1 MMKKKH
7 FFYFALLALTVSCGT
22 KKSVEP
28 KSGQPSIHSTEKE
41 TVLNKK
47 EKESVKKSVPEYKG
61 AQWVENISRKYIP
74 TKGLANRHLA
84 LWASHG
90 RYFNNSKEQW
100 QWQRPILYCTTE
112 DLFTQTIVVPYLMP
126 MLENAG
132 ATVFSPRERD
142 WQPNEIIVDNDN
154 RKDGSYTETEIQSH
168 WTDGGAVG
176 FGGDPAQRIY
186 GGSNPFTW
194 GTTRKAKASR
204 EAQCMISYQPDI
216 PQDGQYA
223 VYVSYPNGKKN
234 VSDAE
239 YTVVHKGVET
249 KFLVN
254 QKMGSGTWVYLGTF
268 SFEKGN
274 SSRNRVVLTN
284 ASKEKGFVVADAVR
298 FGGGMGNISRQ
309 GQTSGLPRCL
319 EGARY
324 YAQWAGAPDSVY
336 NTYNGTDDYKDDIN
350 ARSRMANW
358 LAGGSCFAPD
368 AEGKDVP
375 IELSLAVHSD
385 AGYASDFKSIYGS
398 LSICTTNTN
407 GGVLGDGTSRQA
419 SRQFADMLLEG
430 MGNDL
435 KALYG
440 KWNVREVYDRN
451 YSETRQPLVPS
462 AIIETLSHQSFPDMR
477 MAQDPNVKFSIAR
490 SIYKT
495 VLKFLSKRHDKS
507 YMVQPLPP
515 VDLRVDFVGEGLVE
529 LSWESQR
536 DPAEPS
542 AMPQKYIVYTSP
554 GSQDF
559 DNGEDVK
566 GNKIRIKLSPDV
578 VYSFKV
584 TAVNDGGES
593 FPSEAIA
600 AVYHAGAEKTVL
612 VVNGFHRLSSPS
624 VRDDEYSLGFD
635 MDEDF
640 GIDRGLNVGWSGKQT
655 VFDKTLHER
664 EGAGGL
670 GYGSEE
676 LVGKFIMGNNFCYP
690 AEHAQA
696 IAAMKEYN
704 VVSCSSKAIEK
715 DFVDMGKFAIVDLI
729 LGLERNGKE
738 SIVPYKTFPKTLQG
752 KLSDYLDKGGKL
764 LVSGAYIASD
774 MTTEAEKAFLSNILH
789 VNGNGATTTETLSG
803 MGTSFDL
810 FTSPNEQHYASP
822 KVDILQPTG
831 AAFSTLLYSNGTSAA
846 VAYSG
851 SRSRTVALGFPFECI
866 TSASKRKAIM
876 KGFIRF
882 LDKK

>member
-1 MMKKKH
+1 MKNRKIL
-7 FFYFALLALTVSCGT
+7 YFAILTLAVSCGT
-22 KKSVEP
+22 KKSVEQ
-28 KSGQPSIHSTEKE
+28 KGGQPSIHTTEKE
-41 TVLNKK
+41 TTLNKRD
-47 EKESVKKSVPEYKG
+47 KESLKKGVPEYKD
-61 AQWVENISRKYIP
+61 AQWVENISRKYNP
-74 TKGLANRHLA
+74 AKGLANRHLA

-142 WQPNEIIVDNDN
+142 WQPCEIIVDNDN
-154 RKDGSYTETEIQSH
+154 RQDGSYTETEMQSR
-168 WTDGGAVG
+168 WTDGGSIG
-176 FGGDPAQRIY
+176 FGGDPTQRIY

-204 EAQCMISYQPDI
+204 EPQCMISYQPDI
-216 PQDGQYA
+216 PQDGRYA
-223 VYVSYPNGKKN
+223 VYVSYPKGKKN

-254 QKMGSGTWVYLGTF
+254 QKMGSGTWVYLGIF

-284 ASKEKGFVVADAVR
+284 ASKEKGFVGADAVR
-298 FGGGMGNISRQ
+298 FGGGMGNITRQ

-336 NTYNGTDDYKDDIN
+336 NTYSGTDDYKDDIN
-350 ARSRMANW
+350 ARSRMTNW

-385 AGYASDFKSIYGS
+385 AGYASDFKSIFGS
-398 LSICTTNTN
+398 LSICTTNAN
-407 GGVLGDGTSRQA
+407 GGLLGDGTSRKA
-419 SRQFADMLLEG
+419 SRQFAGMLLEG
-430 MGNDL
+430 MRNDL
-435 KALYG
+435 KTLYG

-451 YSETRQPLVPS
+451 YSESRQPLMPS
-462 AIIETLSHQSFPDMR
+462 AIIETLSHQSFPDMK
-477 MAQDPNVKFSIAR
+477 MAQDPNVKFFIAR

-495 VLKFLSKRHDKS
+495 VLKFLSKRHGKS

-515 VDLRVDFVGEGLVE
+515 IGIRADFVGEGLVE
-529 LSWESQR
+529 LSWENQC
-536 DPAEPS
+536 DLTEPS
-542 AMPQKYIVYTSP
+542 AMPQKYIVYTSS

-566 GNKIRIKLSPDV
+566 GNKIRVRLSPDV

-593 FPSEAIA
+593 FPSETLA
-600 AVYHAGAEKTVL
+600 AVYHAGAEKSVL
-612 VVNGFHRLSSPS
+612 VVNGFHRLSAPS

-640 GIDRGLNVGWSGKQT
+640 GVGQGLTVGWSGKQA
-655 VFDKTLHER
+655 VFDKALHER
-664 EGAGGL
+664 EGVGGL

-676 LVGKFIMGNNFCYP
+676 LVGKFIMGNNFNYP
-690 AEHAQA
+690 VEHAQA
-696 IAAMKEYN
+696 LAAMKGYN
-704 VVSCSSKAIEK
+704 VVSCSSRAIEK
-715 DFVDMGKFAIVDLI
+715 DYVDMGKFTIVDLI
-729 LGLERNGKE
+729 LGLERNGNG
-738 SIVPYKTFPKTLQG
+738 SVVSYKSFPKALQG
-752 KLSDYLDKGGKL
+752 KLSSYLDKGGKL

-774 MTTEAEKAFLSNILH
+774 MATEAEKTFLSNLLH
-789 VNGNGATTTETLSG
+789 INGNGATTTETLSG
-803 MGTSFDL
+803 MGTSFEI
-810 FTSPNEQHYASP
+810 FTSPNAQHYASP

-851 SRSRTVALGFPFECI
+851 SRSRTIALGFPFECI

-876 KGFIRF
+876 KGFVQF
-882 LDKK
+882 LDKQ

>member
-1 MMKKKH
+1 MRKRKIL
-7 FFYFALLALTVSCGT
+7 YFALLTLAVSCGT
-22 KKSVEP
+22 KKSVEQNG
-28 KSGQPSIHSTEKE
+28 GQPSIHTTEKE
-41 TVLNKK
+41 TTLKK
-47 EKESVKKSVPEYKG
+47 HDKESLKKGVPEYKD
-61 AQWVENISRKYIP
+61 AQWVANVSRKYNP
-74 TKGLANRHLA
+74 AKGLANRHIA

-142 WQPNEIIVDNDN
+142 WQPCEIIVDNDN
-154 RKDGSYTETEIQSH
+154 RKDGSYTETEMQSR
-168 WTDGGAVG
+168 WTDGGIIG
-176 FGGDPAQRIY
+176 FGGDPTQRIY

-204 EAQCMISYQPDI
+204 EPQCMISYQPDI
-216 PQDGQYA
+216 PQDGRYA
-223 VYVSYPNGKKN
+223 VYVSYPKGKKN
-234 VSDAE
+234 ISDAE

-254 QKMGSGTWVYLGTF
+254 QKMGFGTWVYLGTF

-319 EGARY
+319 EGSRY

-368 AEGKDVP
+368 AEGKEVP

-385 AGYASDFKSIYGS
+385 AGYASDFKSIFGS
-398 LSICTTNTN
+398 LSICTTNSN
-407 GGVLGDGTSRQA
+407 GGLLGDGTSRQA

-435 KALYG
+435 KTLYG

-451 YSETRQPLVPS
+451 YSESRQPLMPS
-462 AIIETLSHQSFPDMR
+462 AIIETLSHQSFPDMK

-495 VLKFLSKRHDKS
+495 VLKFLSQRHGKS

-515 VDLRVDFVGEGLVE
+515 VDIRVDFVGEGFVE
-529 LSWESQR
+529 LSWEDQR
-536 DPAEPS
+536 DPAQPS
-542 AMPQKYIVYTSP
+542 AMPQKYIVYTSS

-559 DNGEDVK
+559 DNGEEVK

-593 FPSEAIA
+593 FPSETIA
-600 AVYHAGAEKTVL
+600 AVYHAGAQKTVL
-612 VVNGFHRLSSPS
+612 VVNGFHRLSAPA
-624 VRDDEYSLGFD
+624 VRDDGYSLGFD

-640 GIDRGLNVGWSGKQT
+640 GVGQGLTVGWSGKQT
-655 VFDKTLHER
+655 VFGKALHER
-664 EGAGGL
+664 EGVGGL

-690 AEHAQA
+690 VEHAQA
-696 IAAMKEYN
+696 MAAMKEYN
-704 VVSCSSKAIEK
+704 VVSCSSKAIENGY
-715 DFVDMGKFAIVDLI
+715 VDMGKFTIVDLI
-729 LGLERNGKE
+729 LGLERDGKE
-738 SIVPYKTFPKTLQG
+738 SVVSYKAFPTALQS
-752 KLSDYLDKGGKL
+752 KLSSYLDRGGKL

-774 MTTEAEKAFLSNILH
+774 MATEAEKTFLRNLLH
-789 VNGNGATTTETLSG
+789 INGNGSTTTETLSG
-803 MGTSFDL
+803 MGTSFEI
-810 FTSPNEQHYASP
+810 FTSLNAQHYASP

-866 TSASKRKAIM
+866 TSANKRKAIM
-876 KGFIRF
+876 KGFIKF
-882 LDKK
+882 LDKR

>member
-1 MMKKKH
+1 MKNRKIL
-7 FFYFALLALTVSCGT
+7 YFALLTLAVSFGT
-22 KKSVEP
+22 KKSVEQ
-28 KSGQPSIHSTEKE
+28 KGGQPSIHTTEKE
-41 TVLNKK
+41 TTLKK
-47 EKESVKKSVPEYKG
+47 HDKESLKKGVPEYKD
-61 AQWVENISRKYIP
+61 AQWVANVSHKYNP
-74 TKGLANRHLA
+74 AKGLANRHIA

-142 WQPNEIIVDNDN
+142 WQPCEIIVDNDN
-154 RKDGSYTETEIQSH
+154 RKDGSYTETEMQSR
-168 WTDGGAVG
+168 WTDGGTIG
-176 FGGDPAQRIY
+176 FGGEPTQRIY

-204 EAQCMISYQPDI
+204 EPQCMISYQPDI
-216 PQDGQYA
+216 PQDGRYA
-223 VYVSYPNGKKN
+223 VYVSYPKGKKN

-254 QKMGSGTWVYLGTF
+254 QKMGFGTWVYLGTF

-284 ASKEKGFVVADAVR
+284 ASKEKGVVVADAVR

-336 NTYNGTDDYKDDIN
+336 NTYNGADDYKDDIN

-358 LAGGSCFAPD
+358 LAGGSCFAPN
-368 AEGKDVP
+368 AEGKEVP

-385 AGYASDFKSIYGS
+385 AGYASDFKSIFGS
-398 LSICTTNTN
+398 LSICTTNSN
-407 GGVLGDGTSRQA
+407 GGLLGDGTSRHA

-430 MGNDL
+430 MWNDL
-435 KALYG
+435 KTLYG

-451 YSETRQPLVPS
+451 YSESRQPLMPS
-462 AIIETLSHQSFPDMR
+462 AIIETLSHQSFPDMK

-495 VLKFLSKRHDKS
+495 VLKFLSQRHGKS

-515 VDLRVDFVGEGLVE
+515 VDIRADFVGEGLVE
-529 LSWESQR
+529 LSWEEQR
-536 DPAEPS
+536 DHAEPS
-542 AMPQKYIVYTSP
+542 AMPQRYIVYTSS

-559 DNGEDVK
+559 DNGEEVK
-566 GNKIRIKLSPDV
+566 DNKIRIKLSPDV

-593 FPSEAIA
+593 FPSETIA
-600 AVYHAGAEKTVL
+600 AVYHAAAQKTVL
-612 VVNGFHRLSSPS
+612 VVNGFHRLSAPA
-624 VRDDEYSLGFD
+624 VRDDDYSLGFD
-635 MDEDF
+635 IDEDF
-640 GIDRGLNVGWSGKQT
+640 GVGQGLTVGWSGKQT
-655 VFDKTLHER
+655 VFDKALHER
-664 EGAGGL
+664 EGVGGL
-670 GYGSEE
+670 GDGSEE

-690 AEHAQA
+690 VEHAQA
-696 IAAMKEYN
+696 MAAMKDYN
-704 VVSCSSKAIEK
+704 VVSCSSKAIENGY
-715 DFVDMGKFAIVDLI
+715 VDMGKFTIVDLI
-729 LGLERNGKE
+729 LGLERSGKE
-738 SIVPYKTFPKTLQG
+738 SVVSYKAFPTALQS
-752 KLSDYLDKGGKL
+752 KLSSYLDKGGKL

-774 MTTEAEKAFLSNILH
+774 MATEAEKTFLRNLLH
-789 VNGNGATTTETLSG
+789 INGNGSTTTETLSG
-803 MGTSFDL
+803 MGTSFEI
-810 FTSPNEQHYASP
+810 FTSLNAQHYASP

-876 KGFIRF
+876 KGFIKF
-882 LDKK
+882 LDKR